1 MYSSAF
7 SREGLPVIDRRD
19 AGISRREREMYDMI
33 QEELLDAVGMEDR
46 EWLAADDIH
55 PYKSLVPKSKSN
67 TVSFPKI
74 TKFNTYLL
82 QHYGADIVGELNEMM
97 YDGQLAGVVGVDGFH
112 TQRLTRDKCR
122 IDPRMSFW
130 RRNQIEF
137 IADIVVYLN
146 VSVYGDDYCGS
157 REYTLHI
164 ALEFCFDDRISYE
177 FGDISL
183 KQPDRDLMKLDDYLI
198 PVLSFRDI
206 NTAAED
212 LWFEYM
218 PEALRDLR
226 LLNPY
231 RLAKKMGLSVVHHR
245 LHKNKKTRSVL
256 YWFDSE
262 VEITPAGG
270 DDKTPPV
277 IMKIPA
283 GTILINDNAVHESC
297 YPLSVYHECFHNE
310 YHWLFFQLQEMH
322 NNDLRKI
329 RKCRKVK
336 NQGKE
341 PKNPLTILE
350 WEAKQGSRALMMPE
364 SIMRPMIERYEVE
377 ERKIHGHAGYVMQG
391 IGRSISK
398 EMGVPKYL
406 VRGRMIQLGY
416 WQAQGALNYIQTRKL
431 EGRYITPFMFS
442 RESCPTTSHTFVISP
457 EESFRLYEKNEE
469 YRERLDSGDYVYVE
483 GHLCLNDPAYI
494 IQTTHGPQMTD
505 WANRHIDECCLRFAN
520 VYEVDDNYEFHLN
533 SINCDED
540 YNKHYIDYAAQGK
553 KLSEKEVAEQ
563 QTRIIASLPT
573 QPGEA
578 LKALMKLKGNVTIEQ
593 LAERVCVS
601 TGTVKNWRKEEYR
614 FDPETAIRIIV
625 GLHLPPWISMWFL
638 QICSVNLQFRG
649 LHMVYRNI
657 IVCYYMDT
665 FNTVNSLIE
674 DAGYERM
681 KEQR

>member
-1 MYSSAF
+1 
-7 SREGLPVIDRRD
+7 
-19 AGISRREREMYDMI
+19 MYDMT
-33 QEELLDAVGMEDR
+33 QEELLDAVEMEDR
-46 EWLAADDIH
+46 EWLGTDDIH
-55 PYKSLVPKSKSN
+55 PYKSCVPKSKSN
-67 TVSFPKI
+67 TVSFPNI

-82 QHYGADIVGELNEMM
+82 CHYGAAIVEELSEMM
-97 YDGQLAGVVGVDGFH
+97 YDGQLAGVCGVDGFH
-112 TQRLTRDKCR
+112 SQRLTSDKCR

-130 RRNQIEF
+130 RRNKIEF

-146 VSVYGDDYCGS
+146 VSVYSDDYCGPQ
-157 REYTLHI
+157 EYVLYVS
-164 ALEFCFDDRISYE
+164 LEFCFDDRITYE
-177 FGDISL
+177 FSNVSL
-183 KQPDRDLMKLDDYLI
+183 ERPTRDMMKLDDYLV
-198 PVLSFRDI
+198 PVLSFQGI
-206 NTAAED
+206 NAAAED

-218 PEALRDLR
+218 PEALHDHR
-226 LLNPY
+226 LLNPCW
-231 RLAKKMGLSVVHHR
+231 LAKKMGLSVVHHR
-245 LHKNKKTRSVL
+245 LYKNKRTRSVL

-262 VEITPAGG
+262 VEITPAGE
-270 DDKTPPV
+270 DEETPPV
-277 IMKIPA
+277 VVKIPA
-283 GTILINDNAVHESC
+283 GTILINDNAVHENC
-297 YPLSVYHECFHNE
+297 YPLNVYHECFHDE

-329 RKCRKVK
+329 KKIRKVK

-350 WEAKQGSRALMMPE
+350 WEAKHGSKALMMPE
-364 SIMRPMIERYEVE
+364 SMIRPMIEQYIAE
-377 ERKIHGHAGYVMQG
+377 ERKIRGHAGYMMQG
-391 IGRSISK
+391 AACSISR
-398 EMGVPKYL
+398 EMNVPKYL

-416 WQAQGALNYIQTRKL
+416 WQAQGALNYIQNEKL
-431 EGRYITPFMFS
+431 KGRYITPFMFS
-442 RESCPTTSHTFVISP
+442 RESCPTTSNTFVISP
-457 EESFRLYEKNEE
+457 RDSLRLYEQNED
-469 YRERLDSGDYVYVE
+469 YRERLDTGNYVYVE
-483 GHLCLNDPAYI
+483 GHICLNDPAYI
-494 IQTTHGPQMTD
+494 SQTTHGPHMTE

-520 VYEVDDNYEFHLN
+520 VYEVDENYEFRLN
-533 SINCDED
+533 SVNCDEE
-540 YNKHYIDYAAQGK
+540 YNQHYIDYASQGK
-553 KLSEKEVAEQ
+553 QLSEKEAAEQ

-578 LKALMKLKGNVTIEQ
+578 LKTLMKLNGNVTIEQ

-614 FDPETAIRIIV
+614 FDPETAIRIII

-665 FNTVNSLIE
+665 FNTVNTLIE